1 MKLTKLILA
10 AAVAFTAP
18 LSMAD
23 KKDPNLG
30 LIKARK
36 AEMQLRSFNAGP
48 LFARAKGKMDYD
60 AELAAS
66 AANNLKQVLDQ
77 DMGRAWAEG
86 TANDNYKK
94 TRSLPEIW
102 TTYPEIVE
110 YGKEYAEAVNAIAA
124 TAGDGVEALQANV
137 GALGKSC
144 KGCHDTFRAE
154 KK

>member
-10 AAVAFTAP
+10 AAIAFTAP

-48 LFARAKGKMDYD
+48 LFAMAKGKMDYD

-66 AANNLKQVLDQ
+66 AANNLKQLLDQ

-144 KGCHDTFRAE
+144 KGCHDTFRA
-154 KK
+154 KKK

>member
-10 AAVAFTAP
+10 AAIAFTAP

-48 LFARAKGKMDYD
+48 LFAMAKGKMDYD

-66 AANNLKQVLDQ
+66 AANNLKQLLDQ

-94 TRSLPEIW
+94 TPHYR
-102 TTYPEIVE
+102 
-110 YGKEYAEAVNAIAA
+110 
-124 TAGDGVEALQANV
+124 
-137 GALGKSC
+137 KSGPPTL
-144 KGCHDTFRAE
+144 KLSSTVKNTLRR
-154 KK
+154 